1 MGEHTKED
9 GSQKDANNSTID
21 HPEKTRAAG
30 GDRKDHDVSEMKDYN
45 PITEHSITSFT
56 GECDASPSK
65 KVEAK
70 PRIPPEL
77 EAQRQAL
84 YTRAKNGTDL
94 VMYDSQCSIETFE
107 DDQTLNTAVAKVYK
121 DLDLKAVQDHVKGH
135 QFQMPYM
142 GCNEVKY
149 RLPDG
154 KMHLLPENEIL
165 LDLYFGDNAAKEVDI
180 DRHTKA

>member
-1 MGEHTKED
+1 MGEHMKED
-9 GSQKDANNSTID
+9 GSQKEANNSTIENL
-21 HPEKTRAAG
+21 EKKRAAG
-30 GDRKDHDVSEMKDYN
+30 GDRKNDELSEMKDHN
-45 PITEHSITSFT
+45 QITEHSILSFAR
-56 GECDASPSK
+56 ERDASPSK

-77 EAQRQAL
+77 EAQRQML

-165 LDLYFGDNAAKEVDI
+165 LDLYNPEKEVDI
-180 DRHTKA
+180 DRHAKE

>member
-1 MGEHTKED
+1 MKED
-9 GSQKDANNSTID
+9 GNQKEANNSRIEN
-21 HPEKTRAAG
+21 PEMKRAAG
-30 GDRKDHDVSEMKDYN
+30 GDRRNYELGERKDHNQMA
-45 PITEHSITSFT
+45 EHSITSFT
-56 GECDASPSK
+56 RECDASPSK
-65 KVEAK
+65 TAEAK

-77 EAQRQAL
+77 EAQRQAM

-94 VMYDSQCSIETFE
+94 VLYDSQCSIETFE

-149 RLPDG
+149 RLTDG
-154 KMHLLPENEIL
+154 KMHLLPENETL
-165 LDLYFGDNAAKEVDI
+165 LDLYNPAKEVDI
-180 DRHTKA
+180 DRHTKE